1 MKEAIGI
8 IWRLLR
14 VRQYTKNL
22 FVFAAPLFAG
32 VTCQPEILI
41 QSILLFCAFCCISS
55 AVYIFNDIRDIDKDR
70 QHPQKSKRPIPNG
83 DISIRHATVVG
94 MILLG
99 VGFIIPNQLGIEYL
113 LAVYVLLNIIYTMHA
128 KHVVILDVMCI
139 SFGFVIRALAGIVI
153 IPSQITSWFLLCVF
167 MLSLFLALG
176 KRRAEL
182 ELFKDER
189 KRQRQVLQSYTL
201 PFVDQL
207 IMIVAAMT
215 LTSYSLFAVNQGHG
229 ENEIIAPMVYTVPL
243 VVYGVFRYLYLI
255 YVKGEGGQPEE
266 LLLRDR
272 YILGIGIVFVAAIF
286 FLRNL

>member
-1 MKEAIGI
+1 
-8 IWRLLR
+8 
-14 VRQYTKNL
+14 
-22 FVFAAPLFAG
+22 
-32 VTCQPEILI
+32 
-41 QSILLFCAFCCISS
+41 
-55 AVYIFNDIRDIDKDR
+55 
-70 QHPQKSKRPIPNG
+70 
-83 DISIRHATVVG
+83 
-94 MILLG
+94 
-99 VGFIIPNQLGIEYL
+99 
-113 LAVYVLLNIIYTMHA
+113 MHA

-182 ELFKDER
+182 ELFRDER

-229 ENEIIAPMVYTVPL
+229 ENEIIAPMVFTVPL

-272 YILGIGIVFVAAIF
+272 YILGIGIVFIAAIF